1 MSPTAPTAPPALSV
15 STAAS
20 AGEAPDVRA
29 ERISLAY
36 DGTPVLRDFDLEVAR
51 GEFTAI
57 IGPNGCG
64 KSTLLR
70 AWARLLKPVD
80 GEVLLDGQ
88 DIHSLRTAD
97 VARRL
102 ALLPQ
107 QQRIPAG
114 VTVTDL
120 VARGRF
126 AHQGLLRRWSPQD
139 DEAVAA
145 ALTRTRLRHVAE
157 RPVDALSGGQRQRV
171 WIAVVHAQATPLLLL
186 DEPTTYLDIAHQ
198 MDVLETVTAL
208 HREGRTVVAVLHDLA
223 HAARFA
229 TRVVAMRDG
238 EIRAEGTPA
247 EVFTP
252 EVLQDVY
259 GWPCHVMRDPI
270 HGTPLVIPLES
281 GRSAG

>member
-1 MSPTAPTAPPALSV
+1 MSPTAPTAPP
-15 STAAS
+15 TAR

-29 ERISLAY
+29 ERICLAY
-36 DGTPVLRDFDLEVAR
+36 DGTPVLQDFDLEVAR

-70 AWARLLKPVD
+70 AWARLLKPVE
-80 GEVLLDGQ
+80 GEVLLDGR
-88 DIHSLRTAD
+88 DIHSQRTAE

-126 AHQGLLRRWSPQD
+126 AHQGLLRRWSPAD
-139 DEAVAA
+139 DDAVAE
-145 ALTRTRLRHVAE
+145 ALTQTRLRHVAD

-171 WIAVVHAQATPLLLL
+171 WIAVVLAQATPLLLL

-208 HREGRTVVAVLHDLA
+208 HRQGRTVVAVLHDLA

-229 TRVVAMRDG
+229 TRVVAMREG
-238 EIRAEGTPA
+238 EIRAQGTPA

-259 GWPCHVMRDPI
+259 GWPCHVMQDPI
-270 HGTPLVIPLES
+270 HGTPLVIPLER
-281 GRSAG
+281 GQAVR

>member
-1 MSPTAPTAPPALSV
+1 MSPTTLPV
-15 STAAS
+15 AS
-20 AGEAPDVRA
+20 AAEAPDVRA
-29 ERISLAY
+29 EGISLAY
-36 DGTPVLRDFDLEVAR
+36 DGTPVLRDFDLEIAR

-70 AWARLLKPVD
+70 AWARLLKPVG

-88 DIHSLRTAD
+88 DIHSLRTTE

-126 AHQGLLRRWSPQD
+126 AHQGLLRRWSPAD
-139 DEAVAA
+139 DEAVAE
-145 ALTRTRLRHVAE
+145 ALTQTRLRRVAD
-157 RPVDALSGGQRQRV
+157 RPVDTLSGGQRQRV
-171 WIAVVHAQATPLLLL
+171 WIAVVLAQATPLLLL

-198 MDVLETVTAL
+198 MDVLETVAEL

-238 EIRAEGTPA
+238 EIRAEGTPV

-259 GWPCHVMRDPI
+259 GWPCHVMPDPI
-270 HGTPLVIPLES
+270 HGSPLVIPLER
-281 GRSAG
+281 GRSV

>member
-1 MSPTAPTAPPALSV
+1 MSPTAPTAPP
-15 STAAS
+15 TAR

-29 ERISLAY
+29 ERICLAC
-36 DGTPVLRDFDLEVAR
+36 DGTPVLQDFDLEVAR

-57 IGPNGCG
+57 IGPNGFG

-70 AWARLLKPVD
+70 AWARLLKPVE
-80 GEVLLDGQ
+80 GEVLLDGR
-88 DIHSLRTAD
+88 DIHSQRTAE

-139 DEAVAA
+139 DAAVAE
-145 ALTRTRLRHVAE
+145 ALTQTRLRHVAD

-171 WIAVVHAQATPLLLL
+171 WIAVVLAQATPLLLL

-208 HREGRTVVAVLHDLA
+208 HRQGRTVVAVLHDLA

-229 TRVVAMRDG
+229 TRVVAMREG
-238 EIRAEGTPA
+238 EIRAQGTPA

-259 GWPCHVMRDPI
+259 GWPCHVMQDPI

-281 GRSAG
+281 GRAVG

>member
-1 MSPTAPTAPPALSV
+1 MSPTTLPAA
-15 STAAS
+15 TR
-20 AGEAPDVRA
+20 GEAAREVPDVRA
-29 ERISLAY
+29 ERVSLAY
-36 DGTPVLRDFDLEVAR
+36 DGTPVLQDFDLDLVR

-70 AWARLLKPVD
+70 AWARLLKPVS

-88 DIHSLRTAD
+88 DIHSLRTSE

-126 AHQGLLRRWSPQD
+126 AHQGLLRRWSPED

-145 ALTRTRLRHVAE
+145 ALTRTRLRHVAD

-171 WIAVVHAQATPLLLL
+171 WIAVVLAQATPLLLL

-198 MDVLETVTAL
+198 MEVLKTVAEL

-223 HAARFA
+223 HAARFG
-229 TRVVAMRDG
+229 THVVAMRDG
-238 EIRAEGTPA
+238 QVRAQGSPA
-247 EVFTP
+247 EVFTA
-252 EVLQDVY
+252 EILQDIY
-259 GWPCHVMRDPI
+259 GWPCHVVEDPV

-281 GRSAG
+281 GRSVR